1 MYSLEISLSAQLRI
15 VLYNLELEYIQ
26 IMAKNK
32 KKTKPKAGGGA
43 KATVENSDTEDEGSV
58 YNDGASVT
66 SEASTVI
73 GDAEDSVDESSQIE
87 QFEGKIKDAIE
98 LASQKSAAGRVK
110 ALDALC
116 SGFVKRYCPDFVE
129 NQQMTICDL
138 IERSLKKGKG
148 AEIEVAARL
157 SILLS
162 LQLQDPEE
170 VYKELKPLMVQN
182 ATDKTTSAVARA
194 AVASSL
200 AGLCFL
206 GGGEMAEVVS
216 TMGVLEGIF
225 SGSYTKPDWSLPSLP
240 SDITSLHSTCLAAW
254 SLLLTLQSSGE
265 VYRMANTMVT
275 KLRGLLLSNDVE
287 LRITAGEAI
296 ALILEFAYDYD
307 EEFELEELE
316 SLIASL
322 RELATDSNKSRSKKD
337 RKEQRSSFRDILRGV
352 EEGDPPNEK
361 VKFGQE
367 VLFLDCWYKKIQYEW
382 FCKPLGSGMNL
393 HLNCNYMLR
402 EIFEMG
408 APLPAFDATT
418 SQRPS
423 KTERNAANQ
432 LAFKARTVSRNKNRD
447 KRSAVF

>member
-1 MYSLEISLSAQLRI
+1 MR
-15 VLYNLELEYIQ
+15 
-26 IMAKNK
+26 
-32 KKTKPKAGGGA
+32 PKAGA
-43 KATVENSDTEDEGSV
+43 KTVVENSDSEDEGSV
-58 YNDGASVT
+58 FNDGASAT
-66 SEASTVI
+66 SEASTVV
-73 GDAEDSVDESSQIE
+73 GDNEEGVDESSQVE
-87 QFEGKIKDAIE
+87 QFESKVKDAIE
-98 LASQKSAAGRVK
+98 LATQKSAAGRVK
-110 ALDALC
+110 ALDAIC
-116 SGFVKRYCPDFVE
+116 TGFLKRYCPDFVE

-138 IERSLKKGKG
+138 VERSLKKGKG
-148 AEIEVAARL
+148 AEVEVAARL

-170 VYKELKPLMVQN
+170 VYKELKSLLAQIM
-182 ATDKTTSAVARA
+182 TDKTASPVSRA
-194 AVASSL
+194 AVATSL

-206 GGGEMAEVVS
+206 GGGEMAEVVT

-225 SGSYTKPDWSLPSLP
+225 SASYTKQDWALPSLP
-240 SDITSLHSTCLAAW
+240 PEVTALHSSCLAAW

-265 VYRMANTMVT
+265 VYRMANTMVA
-275 KLRGLLLSNDVE
+275 KLQGLLLSNDVD

-307 EEFELEELE
+307 EEFELEDFG
-316 SLIASL
+316 SLTASL
-322 RELATDSNKSRSKKD
+322 KELATDSNKSRSKKD

-367 VLFLDCWYKKIQYEW
+367 VLYLDCWYKKLQYDW

-402 EIFEMG
+402 EVFELG
-408 APLPAFDATT
+408 APLPAFDAAT

-423 KTERNAANQ
+423 KTER
-432 LAFKARTVSRNKNRD
+432 VS
-447 KRSAVF
+447 KRSKLIFLLKQETISECSKSVGL

>member
-1 MYSLEISLSAQLRI
+1 
-15 VLYNLELEYIQ
+15 
-26 IMAKNK
+26 MAKNK
-32 KKTKPKAGGGA
+32 KKMRPKAGA
-43 KATVENSDTEDEGSV
+43 KTVVENSDSEDEGSV
-58 YNDGASVT
+58 FNDGASAT
-66 SEASTVI
+66 SEASTVV
-73 GDAEDSVDESSQIE
+73 GDNEEGVDESSQVE
-87 QFEGKIKDAIE
+87 QFESKVKDAIE
-98 LASQKSAAGRVK
+98 LATQKSAAGRVK
-110 ALDALC
+110 ALDAIC
-116 SGFVKRYCPDFVE
+116 TGFLKRYCPDFVE

-138 IERSLKKGKG
+138 VERSLKKGKG
-148 AEIEVAARL
+148 AEVEVAARL

-170 VYKELKPLMVQN
+170 VYKELKSLLAQIM
-182 ATDKTTSAVARA
+182 TDKTASPVSRA
-194 AVASSL
+194 AVATSL

-206 GGGEMAEVVS
+206 GGGEMAEVVT

-225 SGSYTKPDWSLPSLP
+225 SASYTKQDWALPSLP
-240 SDITSLHSTCLAAW
+240 SEVTALHSSCLAAW

-265 VYRMANTMVT
+265 VYRMANTMVA
-275 KLRGLLLSNDVE
+275 KLQGLLLSNDVD

-307 EEFELEELE
+307 EEFELEDFG
-316 SLIASL
+316 SLTASL
-322 RELATDSNKSRSKKD
+322 KELATDSNKSRSKKD

-367 VLFLDCWYKKIQYEW
+367 VLYLDCWYKKLQYDW

-402 EIFEMG
+402 EVFELG
-408 APLPAFDATT
+408 APLPAFDAAP

-432 LAFKARTVSRNKNRD
+432 LAFKARTVSRAKNRD
-447 KRSAVF
+447 KRSAVL

>member
-1 MYSLEISLSAQLRI
+1 MR
-15 VLYNLELEYIQ
+15 
-26 IMAKNK
+26 
-32 KKTKPKAGGGA
+32 PKAGA
-43 KATVENSDTEDEGSV
+43 KTVVENSDSEDEGSV
-58 YNDGASVT
+58 FNDGASAT
-66 SEASTVI
+66 SEASTVV
-73 GDAEDSVDESSQIE
+73 GDNEEGVDESSQVE
-87 QFEGKIKDAIE
+87 QFESKVKDAIE
-98 LASQKSAAGRVK
+98 LATQKSAAGRVK
-110 ALDALC
+110 ALDAIC
-116 SGFVKRYCPDFVE
+116 TGFLKRYCPDFVE

-138 IERSLKKGKG
+138 VERSLKKGKG
-148 AEIEVAARL
+148 AEVEVAARL

-170 VYKELKPLMVQN
+170 VYKELKSLLAQIM
-182 ATDKTTSAVARA
+182 TDKTASPVSRA
-194 AVASSL
+194 AVATSL

-206 GGGEMAEVVS
+206 GGGEMAEVVT

-225 SGSYTKPDWSLPSLP
+225 SASYTKQDWALPSLP
-240 SDITSLHSTCLAAW
+240 SEVTALHSSCLAAW

-265 VYRMANTMVT
+265 VYRMANTMVA
-275 KLRGLLLSNDVE
+275 KLQGLLLSNDVD

-307 EEFELEELE
+307 EEFELEDFG
-316 SLIASL
+316 SLTASL
-322 RELATDSNKSRSKKD
+322 KELATDSNKSRSKKD

-367 VLFLDCWYKKIQYEW
+367 VLYLDCWYKKLQYDW

-402 EIFEMG
+402 EVFELG
-408 APLPAFDATT
+408 APLPAFDAAT

-432 LAFKARTVSRNKNRD
+432 LAFKARTVSRAKNRD
-447 KRSAVF
+447 KRSAVL

>member
-1 MYSLEISLSAQLRI
+1 MR
-15 VLYNLELEYIQ
+15 
-26 IMAKNK
+26 
-32 KKTKPKAGGGA
+32 PKAGA
-43 KATVENSDTEDEGSV
+43 KTVVENSDSEEEGSV
-58 YNDGASVT
+58 FNDGASAT
-66 SEASTVI
+66 SEASTVV
-73 GDAEDSVDESSQIE
+73 GDNEEGVDESSQVE
-87 QFEGKIKDAIE
+87 QFESKVKDAIE
-98 LASQKSAAGRVK
+98 LATQKSAAGRVK
-110 ALDALC
+110 ALDAIC
-116 SGFVKRYCPDFVE
+116 TGFLKRYCPDFVE

-138 IERSLKKGKG
+138 VERSLKKGKG
-148 AEIEVAARL
+148 AEVEVAARL

-170 VYKELKPLMVQN
+170 VYKELKSLLAQIM
-182 ATDKTTSAVARA
+182 TDKTASPVSRA
-194 AVASSL
+194 AVATSL

-206 GGGEMAEVVS
+206 GGGEMAEVVT

-225 SGSYTKPDWSLPSLP
+225 SASYTKPDWTLPSLP
-240 SDITSLHSTCLAAW
+240 SEVTALHSSCLAAW

-265 VYRMANTMVT
+265 VYRMANTMVP
-275 KLRGLLLSNDVE
+275 KLQGLLLSNDVD

-307 EEFELEELE
+307 EEFELEDFG
-316 SLIASL
+316 SLTASL
-322 RELATDSNKSRSKKD
+322 KELATDSNKSRSKKD

-367 VLFLDCWYKKIQYEW
+367 VLYLDCWYKKLQYDW

-402 EIFEMG
+402 EVFELG
-408 APLPAFDATT
+408 APLPAFDAAT

-447 KRSAVF
+447 KRSAVL

>member
-1 MYSLEISLSAQLRI
+1 
-15 VLYNLELEYIQ
+15 
-26 IMAKNK
+26 MAKNK
-32 KKTKPKAGGGA
+32 KKMRPKAGA
-43 KATVENSDTEDEGSV
+43 KTVVENSDSEDEGSV
-58 YNDGASVT
+58 FNDGASAT
-66 SEASTVI
+66 SEASTVV
-73 GDAEDSVDESSQIE
+73 GDNEEGVDESSQVE
-87 QFEGKIKDAIE
+87 QFESKVKDAIE
-98 LASQKSAAGRVK
+98 LATQKSAAGRVK
-110 ALDALC
+110 ALDAIC
-116 SGFVKRYCPDFVE
+116 TGFLKRYCPDFVE

-138 IERSLKKGKG
+138 VERSLKKGKG
-148 AEIEVAARL
+148 AEVEVAARL

-170 VYKELKPLMVQN
+170 VYKELKSLLAQIM
-182 ATDKTTSAVARA
+182 TDKTASPVSRA
-194 AVASSL
+194 AVATSL

-206 GGGEMAEVVS
+206 GGGEMAEVVT

-225 SGSYTKPDWSLPSLP
+225 SASYTKQDWALPSLP
-240 SDITSLHSTCLAAW
+240 PEVTALHSSCLAAW

-265 VYRMANTMVT
+265 VYRMANTMVA
-275 KLRGLLLSNDVE
+275 KLQGLLLSNDVD

-307 EEFELEELE
+307 EEFELEDFG
-316 SLIASL
+316 SLTASL
-322 RELATDSNKSRSKKD
+322 KELATDSNKSRSKKD

-367 VLFLDCWYKKIQYEW
+367 VLYLDCWYKKLQYDW

-402 EIFEMG
+402 EVFELG
-408 APLPAFDATT
+408 APLPAFDAAT

-447 KRSAVF
+447 KRSAVL

>member
-1 MYSLEISLSAQLRI
+1 
-15 VLYNLELEYIQ
+15 
-26 IMAKNK
+26 MAKNK
-32 KKTKPKAGGGA
+32 KKMRPKAGA
-43 KATVENSDTEDEGSV
+43 KTVVENSDSEDEGSV
-58 YNDGASVT
+58 FNDGASAT
-66 SEASTVI
+66 SEASTVV
-73 GDAEDSVDESSQIE
+73 GDNEEGVDESSQVE
-87 QFEGKIKDAIE
+87 QFESKVKDAIE
-98 LASQKSAAGRVK
+98 LATQKSAAGRVK
-110 ALDALC
+110 ALDAIC
-116 SGFVKRYCPDFVE
+116 TGFLKRYCPDFVE

-138 IERSLKKGKG
+138 VERSLKKGKG
-148 AEIEVAARL
+148 AEVEVAARL

-170 VYKELKPLMVQN
+170 VYKELKSLLAQIM
-182 ATDKTTSAVARA
+182 TDKTASPVSRA
-194 AVASSL
+194 AVATSL

-206 GGGEMAEVVS
+206 GGGEMAEVVT

-225 SGSYTKPDWSLPSLP
+225 SASYTKQDWALPSLP
-240 SDITSLHSTCLAAW
+240 SEVTALHSSCLAAW

-265 VYRMANTMVT
+265 VYRMANTMVA
-275 KLRGLLLSNDVE
+275 KLQGLLLSNDVD

-307 EEFELEELE
+307 EEFELEDFG
-316 SLIASL
+316 SLTASL
-322 RELATDSNKSRSKKD
+322 KELATDSNKSRSKKD

-367 VLFLDCWYKKIQYEW
+367 VLYLDCWYKKLQYDW

-402 EIFEMG
+402 EVFELG
-408 APLPAFDATT
+408 APLPAFDAAT

-432 LAFKARTVSRNKNRD
+432 LAFKARTVSRAKNRD
-447 KRSAVF
+447 KRSAVL